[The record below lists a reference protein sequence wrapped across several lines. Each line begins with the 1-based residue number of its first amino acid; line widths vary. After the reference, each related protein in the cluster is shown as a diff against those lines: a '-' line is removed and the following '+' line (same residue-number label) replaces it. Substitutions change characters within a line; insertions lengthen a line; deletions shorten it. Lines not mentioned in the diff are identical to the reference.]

1 MNRTEPKLILTPSMR
16 MLLFI
21 CATVLCFFLVS
32 IIAYIIMSKA
42 GSSTAAMRILAVVQ
56 SVLLF
61 IVPAIAV
68 ALMVTRTPARLLEVD
83 NAPGLGSVML
93 TVLIMVAAIPALNCI
108 IAWNQ
113 SWTLPESM
121 HGLEE
126 SLRASEETA
135 ASSVR
140 LIMGGTSVMDLI
152 MSILIVGVMAG
163 FSEELF
169 FRGGLQRLFT
179 TSGLNH
185 HVAIWIVATVFS
197 LFHFQFF
204 GLVPRI
210 LLGAYF
216 GYLLWWSR
224 SIWLPVIAHVFN
236 NVSYVAYDWVI
247 TRRDGFA
254 PVETKPSDMKEWV
267 IVVASAVLAAIGIL
281 LLKRFLQRRN
291 DIAA

>member
-21 CATVLCFFLVS
+21 CTTVLCFFLVS

-83 NAPGLGSVML
+83 NAPGLGPVML

-126 SLRASEETA
+126 GLRASEETA

-204 GLVPRI
+204 GFVPRM
-210 LLGAYF
+210 LLGAFF
-216 GYLLWWSR
+216 GYLLWWSK
-224 SIWLPVIAHVFN
+224 SLWIPVIVHMFN
-236 NVSYVAYDWVI
+236 NTVVVCSTWYATNNPESAFNADKIGTDLNSASSIIMVS
-247 TRRDGFA
+247 
-254 PVETKPSDMKEWV
+254 
-267 IVVASAVLAAIGIL
+267 ASL
-281 LLKRFLQRRN
+281 LLTIVGIMAIRRQQR
-291 DIAA
+291 

>member
-21 CATVLCFFLVS
+21 CTTVLCFFLVS

-83 NAPGLGSVML
+83 NAPGLGPVML

-210 LLGAYF
+210 L
-216 GYLLWWSR
+216 
-224 SIWLPVIAHVFN
+224 P
-236 NVSYVAYDWVI
+236 VSYTHLTLPTNSRV
-247 TRRDGFA
+247 
-254 PVETKPSDMKEWV
+254 
-267 IVVASAVLAAIGIL
+267 
-281 LLKRFLQRRN
+281 
-291 DIAA
+291 

>member
-21 CATVLCFFLVS
+21 CTTVLCFFLVS

-83 NAPGLGSVML
+83 NAPGLGPVML

-152 MSILIVGVMAG
+152 MSILIVGVMAVSVRNCFLG
-163 FSEELF
+163 E
-169 FRGGLQRLFT
+169 GY
-179 TSGLNH
+179 SGC
-185 HVAIWIVATVFS
+185 
-197 LFHFQFF
+197 
-204 GLVPRI
+204 
-210 LLGAYF
+210 LLH
-216 GYLLWWSR
+216 
-224 SIWLPVIAHVFN
+224 P
-236 NVSYVAYDWVI
+236 D
-247 TRRDGFA
+247 
-254 PVETKPSDMKEWV
+254 
-267 IVVASAVLAAIGIL
+267 
-281 LLKRFLQRRN
+281 
-291 DIAA
+291 

>member
-21 CATVLCFFLVS
+21 CTTVLCFFLVS

-83 NAPGLGSVML
+83 NAPGLGPVML

-126 SLRASEETA
+126 GLRASEETA

-179 TSGLNH
+179 TSPCRNMDCCNGIQPVPFSVFWTCPTYTTWGLFR
-185 HVAIWIVATVFS
+185 VF
-197 LFHFQFF
+197 
-204 GLVPRI
+204 
-210 LLGAYF
+210 
-216 GYLLWWSR
+216 
-224 SIWLPVIAHVFN
+224 
-236 NVSYVAYDWVI
+236 
-247 TRRDGFA
+247 
-254 PVETKPSDMKEWV
+254 
-267 IVVASAVLAAIGIL
+267 IVVESEHMASSDRACV
-281 LLKRFLQRRN
+281 
-291 DIAA
+291 